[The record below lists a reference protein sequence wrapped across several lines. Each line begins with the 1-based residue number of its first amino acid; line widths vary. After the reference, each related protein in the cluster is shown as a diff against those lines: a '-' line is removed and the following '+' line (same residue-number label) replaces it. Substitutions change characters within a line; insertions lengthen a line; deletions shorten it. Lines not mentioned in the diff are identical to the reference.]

1 MAIKK
6 GAGGLEDLTMGMST
20 VEQLRNGMPVR
31 ITQIN
36 AGNIPYSATQSITQK
51 MDNFQGGYDGVYVE
65 LDKHIAN
72 YDNPHQITPEDV
84 GAADRVHT
92 HTMEQV
98 DGLEGALLGKAD
110 VIHTHVISDVVGLQN
125 DLDAKADDGDSFLKT
140 EHLVEGGQLEDA
152 GKPIVLDST
161 GKLHPT
167 IAGSG
172 LYPVAMYTPDATNE
186 YPDPTG
192 HTFGAY
198 WGIIGI
204 DPAVGYLFVGGDLA
218 GQTVYPNDSII
229 YGSDGWGLFIAPTG
243 SQDFYRVDGTVALTA
258 PLAGGTQKLSNIGV
272 GTVAGDAVEYSQIL
286 GMVKETS
293 RTGSVLTS
301 TGTTAER
308 DTTPLAGYFRFNTEL
323 ETFEGYD
330 GVAWGSVG
338 GGASGGGADRVFYE
352 NDITITKSYE
362 VTKNMNAHSAG
373 PIVLNDNITIT
384 IPDGS
389 VWVIS

>member
-6 GAGGLEDLTMGMST
+6 SAGGVEDLTMGMGV
-20 VEQLRNGMPVR
+20 VEQLRKGMPTN

-36 AGNIPYSATQSITQK
+36 ASKIPYSTTQSITQK
-51 MDNFQGGYDGVYVE
+51 MDNFEGAQDAVYVA
-65 LDKHIAN
+65 LNAHIAN
-72 YDNPHQITPEDV
+72 TDNPHQITPEDV

-92 HTMEQV
+92 HVMGDVE
-98 DGLEGALLGKAD
+98 GLVGELIGKSDVGHQHVIAD
-110 VIHTHVISDVVGLQN
+110 VTGLQN
-125 DLDAKADDGDSFLKT
+125 ELDTKSTVGDSYLKT

-152 GKPIVLDST
+152 GKPVVLDST

-167 IAGSG
+167 MLGSG

-243 SQDFYRVDGTVALTA
+243 SQDFYRIDGTVALTA

-286 GMVKETS
+286 NMVKETS
-293 RTGSVLTS
+293 RTGAVLTS
-301 TGTTAER
+301 VGTTAER

-323 ETFEGYD
+323 DTFEGYD

-338 GGASGGGADRVFYE
+338 GGASGGGTDRVFYE
-352 NDITITKSYE
+352 NDTVINKSYE
-362 VTKNMNAHSAG
+362 ITKDKNAHSVG

-384 IPDGS
+384 ILDGS
-389 VWVIS
+389 VWAIS